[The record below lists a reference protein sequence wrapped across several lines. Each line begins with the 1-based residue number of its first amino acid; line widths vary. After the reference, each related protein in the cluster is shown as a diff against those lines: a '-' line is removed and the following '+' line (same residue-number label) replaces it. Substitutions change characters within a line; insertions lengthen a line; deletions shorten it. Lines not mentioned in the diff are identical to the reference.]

1 MVVVNL
7 QVDQEHFLRVEDY
20 FNDVLITLVKHDR
33 DNSSFENIKAI
44 IIPRKQLDNFISV
57 LKNISNIPVSK

>member
-33 DNSSFENIKAI
+33 DNTSFENIKAI

>member
-20 FNDVLITLVKHDR
+20 FNDVLLTLVKHDK